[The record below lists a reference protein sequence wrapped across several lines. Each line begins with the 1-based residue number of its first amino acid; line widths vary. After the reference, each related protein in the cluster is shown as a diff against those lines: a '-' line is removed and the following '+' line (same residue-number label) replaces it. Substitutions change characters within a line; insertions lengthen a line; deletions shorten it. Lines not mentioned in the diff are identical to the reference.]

1 MTRRRTNVSVFLVT
15 CTLALTLVC
24 GCKKEEVSPPPQNA
38 QPAKTAAP
46 VPAVQKLSTSAKQ
59 GVQKT
64 ISAARMTSG
73 ASIDFASKKDPFKP
87 AVTAP
92 VPSDKKSEPVVRKSG
107 EQLPILSYE
116 TEKFKVVGII
126 TGIKE
131 NRALLIDPAGKAY
144 VVRQGMAVGS
154 NDGVV
159 AKVNLNSVEIVEKF
173 RDDDGRVRKRTVK
186 LTLTRKK

>member
-1 MTRRRTNVSVFLVT
+1 MTRRRNNVSVFLVT
-15 CTLALTLVC
+15 YSLALALVF
-24 GCKKEEVSPPPQNA
+24 GCKKADVPPPPPQA
-38 QPAKTAAP
+38 QPAKTA
-46 VPAVQKLSTSAKQ
+46 VPAVQKQPTSAKQ
-59 GVQKT
+59 AIQKP
-64 ISAARMTSG
+64 ISAARTVTAG
-73 ASIDFASKKDPFKP
+73 SIDFASKRDPFKP

-92 VPSDKKSEPVVRKSG
+92 LPSDKKAGPVITKTG
-107 EQLPILSYE
+107 DQLPIQSYE

-131 NRALLIDPAGKAY
+131 NRALLVDPGGKAY

-154 NDGVV
+154 SEGVV
-159 AKVNLNSVEIVEKF
+159 AKVNLNSVEVVEKF

>member
-1 MTRRRTNVSVFLVT
+1 MTRRNNVSVFLVT

-24 GCKKEEVSPPPQNA
+24 GCKKEEVSPPPPNP

-46 VPAVQKLSTSAKQ
+46 VPAVQKQSTSAKQ

-64 ISAARMTSG
+64 ISAARITAG
-73 ASIDFASKKDPFKP
+73 VSIDFTSKKDPFKP

-173 RDDDGRVRKRTVK
+173 RNDDGRVRKRTVK

>member
-1 MTRRRTNVSVFLVT
+1 MTRRRNNVSVFLVT

-24 GCKKEEVSPPPQNA
+24 GCKKEEVPPPPQP
-38 QPAKTAAP
+38 QPVKTAA
-46 VPAVQKLSTSAKQ
+46 PAVQKLPTSAKPA
-59 GVQKT
+59 VQKT
-64 ISAARMTSG
+64 ISAARTTTAG
-73 ASIDFASKKDPFKP
+73 SIDFTSKKDPFKP

-92 VPSDKKSEPVVRKSG
+92 LPSDKKSETVVKISG

-116 TEKFKVVGII
+116 TEKFKAVGII

-173 RDDDGRVRKRTVK
+173 RGDDGRVRKRTVK

>member
-1 MTRRRTNVSVFLVT
+1 MTRRNNVSLFLVT
-15 CTLALTLVC
+15 CTLVPALVC
-24 GCKKEEVSPPPQNA
+24 GCKKEEAPSPPEKA
-38 QPAKTAAP
+38 QPANIVAP
-46 VPAVQKLSTSAKQ
+46 ASAIQKMPTSVKQ

-64 ISAARMTSG
+64 ISAARMTTAG
-73 ASIDFASKKDPFKP
+73 PIDFTSKKDPFKP

-92 VPSDKKSEPVVRKSG
+92 LPTDKKSEPVVKKAG
-107 EQLPILSYE
+107 NLLPIQSYE

-144 VVRQGMAVGS
+144 VVRQGMTVGS

-159 AKVNLNSVEIVEKF
+159 AKVNVNSLEILEKF
-173 RDDDGRVRKRTVK
+173 RDDDGHVRKRTVK

>member
-1 MTRRRTNVSVFLVT
+1 MTRRNNVAVFLLT
-15 CTLALTLVC
+15 CSLAFTLVC
-24 GCKKEEVSPPPQNA
+24 GCKKEVSSPPPQQA

-46 VPAVQKLSTSAKQ
+46 ASAVHKSMTSTKS

-64 ISAARMTSG
+64 ISAARIATVG
-73 ASIDFASKKDPFKP
+73 SIDFTSKKDPFKP

-92 VPSDKKSEPVVRKSG
+92 LPTDKNSEQVVKKSG
-107 EQLPILSYE
+107 DLLPILSYE

-154 NDGVV
+154 NNGVV

-173 RDDDGRVRKRTVK
+173 RNDDGRVRKRTVK

>member
-1 MTRRRTNVSVFLVT
+1 MTRRNNVSLFLVT
-15 CTLALTLVC
+15 FTLVPALVC
-24 GCKKEEVSPPPQNA
+24 GCKKEEVPPPPQKA
-38 QPAKTAAP
+38 QPANTAAP
-46 VPAVQKLSTSAKQ
+46 VSAVKALPTSAKQ

-64 ISAARMTSG
+64 ISAARMTTAG
-73 ASIDFASKKDPFKP
+73 PIDFTSKKDPFKP
-87 AVTAP
+87 AVTAAP
-92 VPSDKKSEPVVRKSG
+92 PTDKKSEPVVKKTG
-107 EQLPILSYE
+107 NLLPIQSYE

-154 NDGVV
+154 SDGVV
-159 AKVNLNSVEIVEKF
+159 AKVNVNSLDIVEKF